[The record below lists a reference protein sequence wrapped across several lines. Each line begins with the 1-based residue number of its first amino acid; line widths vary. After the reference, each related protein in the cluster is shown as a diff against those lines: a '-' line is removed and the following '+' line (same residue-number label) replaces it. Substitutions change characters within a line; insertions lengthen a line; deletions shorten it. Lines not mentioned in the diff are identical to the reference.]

1 MYNEYVHF
9 PQKSVFLKKSH
20 LTQSRNKI
28 MLNPLLKYNE
38 YINTLNYYKNVDK
51 FQENQNNIFFTNA
64 EISSHLNKYNNDI
77 IKSNSKFKKQNLLL
91 KNGRCNTSNYQSL
104 KNINKN
110 SEKNNS
116 INTKNKNLNNSIK
129 PIFKVETS
137 IDTMDSLNY
146 PNLVINKV
154 NFNIRNISSKD
165 FSEKIINFNNKMKK
179 NGFQYY
185 NKYNINKRNKL
196 KSLNSYYSEKNFERL
211 NENRKDNI
219 KQNQYFSIL
228 KLNKKNKKELKYISV
243 KSQIKVNN
251 KINNKINK
259 KKIKKYTGN
268 NIFDN
273 IATKI
278 EKSSYL
284 KIKLNNIME
293 RTKSQNLDDLSK
305 DQ

>member
-20 LTQSRNKI
+20 LAQSRNKI
-28 MLNPLLKYNE
+28 KLTPLLKYNE
-38 YINTLNYYKNVDK
+38 YINTLNYYRNVDK
-51 FQENQNNIFFTNA
+51 FQENQKNIFFTNE
-64 EISSHLNKYNNDI
+64 EISSHLNNYNNDI

-91 KNGRCNTSNYQSL
+91 KNGRCLTSNFKSL

-110 SEKNNS
+110 KNLEKNTS
-116 INTKNKNLNNSIK
+116 TNTTNKNLNNIK

-137 IDTMDSLNY
+137 IDTMDSVKY

-165 FSEKIINFNNKMKK
+165 FSEKIMNLNDKLKK
-179 NGFQYY
+179 NAFQYN

-196 KSLNSYYSEKNFERL
+196 KILKSYSSEKNIERL
-211 NENRKDNI
+211 NENRKNNI

-228 KLNKKNKKELKYISV
+228 KLNKRNKKELKYISI
-243 KSQIKVNN
+243 KSQIKIDNT
-251 KINNKINK
+251 INK
-259 KKIKKYTGN
+259 SKLKKYAGN

-278 EKSSYL
+278 EKSSNY

-293 RTKSQNLDDLSK
+293 RTKSKNLDDLSK
-305 DQ
+305 D

>member
-9 PQKSVFLKKSH
+9 PQKSAFLKKSH
-20 LTQSRNKI
+20 LAQSRNKI

-38 YINTLNYYKNVDK
+38 YINTLNYYRNIDK
-51 FQENQNNIFFTNA
+51 FQENQKNIFFTNE

-77 IKSNSKFKKQNLLL
+77 IKSNSKFKKQNLFL
-91 KNGRCNTSNYQSL
+91 KNGRCNTSNYKSL

-116 INTKNKNLNNSIK
+116 TNTTNKNLNNNIK

-137 IDTMDSLNY
+137 IDTVDSLKY

-154 NFNIRNISSKD
+154 NFNIRSISSKD
-165 FSEKIINFNNKMKK
+165 FSEKIININNKMKK
-179 NGFQYY
+179 NAFQYY

-196 KSLNSYYSEKNFERL
+196 KILNSYSSEKNIEKL

-228 KLNKKNKKELKYISV
+228 KLKKKNKKELKYISV
-243 KSQIKVNN
+243 KSQIKV
-251 KINNKINK
+251 NNKINK

-293 RTKSQNLDDLSK
+293 RTKSKNLDDQSK
-305 DQ
+305 

>member
-20 LTQSRNKI
+20 LAQSRNKI
-28 MLNPLLKYNE
+28 KLTPLLKYNE
-38 YINTLNYYKNVDK
+38 YINTLNYYRNVDK
-51 FQENQNNIFFTNA
+51 FQENQKNIFFTNE
-64 EISSHLNKYNNDI
+64 EISSHLNHYNNEV
-77 IKSNSKFKKQNLLL
+77 IKSNSKFKKQNLL
-91 KNGRCNTSNYQSL
+91 KNGRCHTSNFKSL
-104 KNINKN
+104 KNKNKN
-110 SEKNNS
+110 FEKNIS
-116 INTKNKNLNNSIK
+116 TNTKNKNFNNNIK

-137 IDTMDSLNY
+137 IDTMDSVKY

-165 FSEKIINFNNKMKK
+165 FSEKIMNLNDKLKK
-179 NGFQYY
+179 NTFLYY

-196 KSLNSYYSEKNFERL
+196 KILKSYSSEKNIESL
-211 NENRKDNI
+211 NENRKNNI

-243 KSQIKVNN
+243 KTQIK
-251 KINNKINK
+251 IDNKINK
-259 KKIKKYTGN
+259 KKLKKYTGN

-278 EKSSYL
+278 EKSSNL

-293 RTKSQNLDDLSK
+293 RTKSKNLDDLSK
-305 DQ
+305 D